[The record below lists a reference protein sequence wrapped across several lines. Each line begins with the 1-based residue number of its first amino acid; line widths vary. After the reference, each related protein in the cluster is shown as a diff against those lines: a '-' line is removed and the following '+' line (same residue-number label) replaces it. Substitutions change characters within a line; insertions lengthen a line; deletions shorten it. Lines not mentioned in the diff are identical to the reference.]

1 MRENI
6 KFALKVTAAHVA
18 TYLVCG
24 LIFARLFDYETLFA
38 MGDVRC
44 FMRDAYGT
52 SSVIGPFVQVLR
64 GAIIGCIL
72 LILKDTM
79 LNKKLGWLY
88 LWILFA
94 RLGIVCTPAAAPVSI
109 EGIVYSRLPL
119 EFHLKTAPELFVQT
133 LLFSLLV
140 ARNFRLDLP
149 EKIAVPVIVTAVSAV
164 GFSVG
169 GIILALVLKADIMA
183 GVGDPGA
190 FAVMFAALAV
200 VFGVTV
206 AYASPKKCLPAPV
219 YYVVCYLSLAV
230 APMAYNYLTGSPL
243 RSPLSLVF
251 SGLPVVGDWR
261 VFLREKQTLPHG
273 TARRLKTL
281 GISVQIP

>member
-6 KFALKVTAAHVA
+6 SFVLKVTAAYVA

-24 LIFARLFDYETLFA
+24 LIFARLFDYESLFA
-38 MGDVRC
+38 MGDMRY

-52 SSVIGPFVQVLR
+52 SGVIGPFVQVLR

-72 LILKDTM
+72 LILKDTV

-94 RLGIVCTPAAAPVSI
+94 GLGIVCAPAAAPVSI

-119 EFHLKTAPELFVQT
+119 EFHLKTAPELLVQT

-140 ARNFRLDLP
+140 SGNFRLALP
-149 EKIAVPVIVTAVSAV
+149 EKIAVPVIVTVISAV

-169 GIILALVLKADIMA
+169 GIILALVLK
-183 GVGDPGA
+183 
-190 FAVMFAALAV
+190 
-200 VFGVTV
+200 
-206 AYASPKKCLPAPV
+206 
-219 YYVVCYLSLAV
+219 
-230 APMAYNYLTGSPL
+230 
-243 RSPLSLVF
+243 
-251 SGLPVVGDWR
+251 
-261 VFLREKQTLPHG
+261 
-273 TARRLKTL
+273 
-281 GISVQIP
+281 

>member
-1 MRENI
+1 MRENV
-6 KFALKVTAAHVA
+6 KFVLKVTAAHVA

-24 LIFARLFDYETLFA
+24 LIFARLFDYESLFA
-38 MGDVRC
+38 MDDVRS

-64 GAIIGCIL
+64 GAIIGCVL
-72 LILKDTM
+72 LILKDTV

-94 RLGIVCTPAAAPVSI
+94 GLGIVCAPAAAPVSI

-119 EFHLKTAPELFVQT
+119 EFHLKTAPELLVQT

-140 ARNFRLDLP
+140 AGNCTFALP
-149 EKIAVPVIVTAVSAV
+149 EKIAVPVIVTVISAV

-183 GVGDPGA
+183 GARDPGA
-190 FAVMFAALAV
+190 FAVMFAALAA
-200 VFGVTV
+200 VFGMTV
-206 AYASPKKCLPAPV
+206 AYTAPKKRLPAPV
-219 YYVVCYLSLAV
+219 YYIVCYLALAA
-230 APMAYNYLTGSPL
+230 APTAYNYLTGSPL

-251 SGLPVVGDWR
+251 SGLPVAAIGVYFR
-261 VFLREKQTLPHG
+261 AKRSK
-273 TARRLKTL
+273 ARTTE
-281 GISVQIP
+281 IPR

>member
-6 KFALKVTAAHVA
+6 KFVLKVTVAHVA

-38 MGDVRC
+38 MGDVRY

-64 GAIIGCIL
+64 GVIIGCIL
-72 LILKDTM
+72 LILKDTV

-94 RLGIVCTPAAAPVSI
+94 GLGIVCTPAAAPVSI

-140 ARNFRLDLP
+140 AGNFRLVLP
-149 EKIAVPVIVTAVSAV
+149 EKIAVPVIVTVISAV

-183 GVGDPGA
+183 GASDPGA

-200 VFGVTV
+200 VFGMTL
-206 AYASPKKCLPAPV
+206 AYTSPKKRLPAPV
-219 YYVVCYLSLAV
+219 YYVVFYLALAL
-230 APMAYNYLTGSPL
+230 APTAYNYLTGSPL

-251 SGLPVVGDWR
+251 SGLPV
-261 VFLREKQTLPHG
+261 
-273 TARRLKTL
+273 AAI
-281 GISVQIP
+281 GIYFCAKNKRTK